1 MFPRKETYM
10 EIEEF
15 SLGRRITGDAYVL
28 TMEENE

>member
-1 MFPRKETYM
+1 M

-28 TMEENE
+28 TMEENELKFRFH